1 MLPISDY
8 LYERLWHRKKNADE
22 LIFCQQLTGRM
33 HSSSSANDYWNN
45 FKRALDIQMGAKVYR
60 NKIVQSVVA
69 EDLVAYCLRHTYCT
83 DLQRA
88 GVPINVAKY
97 LMGHSDISVTSKIYT
112 SMTPDVIDRAKES
125 MDDFYSRL

>member
-1 MLPISDY
+1 ML
-8 LYERLWHRKKNADE
+8 ENVA
-22 LIFCQQLTGRM
+22 LI
-33 HSSSSANDYWNN
+33 Y
-45 FKRALDIQMGAKVYR
+45 V

-112 SMTPDVIDRAKES
+112 SMTPDVIGRAKES
-125 MDDFYSRL
+125 MDDFYSGL